1 MFQAFFL
8 LLILS
13 TFSVHLSLLDAI
25 QSFHN
30 RCNTFS
36 GYFKEKIKLFRP

>member
-13 TFSVHLSLLDAI
+13 TFSVRLSLLDAI
-25 QSFHN
+25 QSFTTGATPFLVIL
-30 RCNTFS
+30 R
-36 GYFKEKIKLFRP
+36 KK